1 MVLLTLSVSEV
12 ESARTVKGGTL
23 ERATARLTEEKPTV
37 IMVIR
42 DDLLQLF
49 SFFCQDRGFVAASCF
64 SIPRSSFE
72 RRSDD
77 APKEAKKTSKST
89 NGEKIGWKSR
99 KRRNQY
105 YWSEF

>member
-42 DDLLQLF
+42 DVLQLF

-64 SIPRSSFE
+64 SIPEDE